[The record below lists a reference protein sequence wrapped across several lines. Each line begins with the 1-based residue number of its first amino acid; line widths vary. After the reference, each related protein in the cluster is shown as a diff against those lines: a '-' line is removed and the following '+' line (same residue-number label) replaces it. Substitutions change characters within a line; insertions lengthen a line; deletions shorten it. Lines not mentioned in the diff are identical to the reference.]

1 MRIVPAVLLA
11 VCLAGCNRGSQ
22 STDAI
27 RQGVID
33 RLSEAGLNVAGM
45 DVTVT
50 SVQINGKQ
58 ADAAVSITA
67 KGGNAAQGMQMKY
80 HLEQKDN
87 KWVVVGRQDGGGHG
101 GQALPAGAIPPER
114 IPGGGEPHA
123 GAAMPTP
130 ETSGKMPAPE
140 DLPPAGKKK

>member
-11 VCLAGCNRGSQ
+11 VCLAGCNRGNQ

-80 HLEQKDN
+80 HLEQKDS
-87 KWVVVGRQDGGGHG
+87 KWVVVGRPDSSGHG
-101 GQALPAGAIPPER
+101 AGTTA
-114 IPGGGEPHA
+114 PGATNPHT
-123 GAAMPTP
+123 G
-130 ETSGKMPAPE
+130 GKMPSPE
-140 DLPPAGKKK
+140 DLPPAAKKP

>member
-11 VCLAGCNRGSQ
+11 VCLAGCNRGNQ

-87 KWVVVGRQDGGGHG
+87 KWVVDPARTHTRRRGTARGRSHANSRNERQN
-101 GQALPAGAIPPER
+101 AGA
-114 IPGGGEPHA
+114 
-123 GAAMPTP
+123 
-130 ETSGKMPAPE
+130 
-140 DLPPAGKKK
+140 